1 MSVKR
6 QKFFFGH
13 VQFTFKIVGE
23 SLRPFFG
30 HQNQLFR
37 FALGNIC
44 RWFCSQAFYLIQECA
59 MKQKRRETLLFFL
72 SFSPSLQWYPHHE
85 NHFGYCI
92 ANGVDFSVP
101 LNYFPATNGSESS
114 MRERERAR
122 VCLQFVH
129 SSFIPSMMKSFH
141 LILSMKL
148 IRSRKLR
155 NEYVINEMR
164 PQNLLSGG
172 LVIPFRGSVSRSP
185 FHSLNCR
192 HTASGRTIDF
202 IPINAEMLF
211 H

>member
-1 MSVKR
+1 MVLFSGILFNLGMCDEVEKKR
-6 QKFFFGH
+6 D
-13 VQFTFKIVGE
+13 
-23 SLRPFFG
+23 S
-30 HQNQLFR
+30 
-37 FALGNIC
+37 
-44 RWFCSQAFYLIQECA
+44 
-59 MKQKRRETLLFFL
+59 
-72 SFSPSLQWYPHHE
+72 SFPSLQLYPHHE

-114 MRERERAR
+114 MRERGEGAR

-164 PQNLLSGG
+164 L
-172 LVIPFRGSVSRSP
+172 
-185 FHSLNCR
+185 
-192 HTASGRTIDF
+192 
-202 IPINAEMLF
+202 
-211 H
+211 